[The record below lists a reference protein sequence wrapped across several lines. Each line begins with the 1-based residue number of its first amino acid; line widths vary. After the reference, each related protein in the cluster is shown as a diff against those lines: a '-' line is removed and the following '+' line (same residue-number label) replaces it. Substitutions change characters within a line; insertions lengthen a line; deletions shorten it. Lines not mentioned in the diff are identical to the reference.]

1 MSGGQKQRVSVAR
14 AVYNNADIYML
25 DDPLSAVDSH
35 VGKHIF
41 KNVIGNDGLLQNK
54 VKIENRPS
62 QEVWNERN
70 ENIKIINPAFDK
82 TKLKNLSGVISEFGV
97 LPPRQFIKKARQK
110 LSNFKNFP

>member
-54 VKIENRPS
+54 VKIEKVNIVKPVLRGHF
-62 QEVWNERN
+62 WDKER
-70 ENIKIINPAFDK
+70 
-82 TKLKNLSGVISEFGV
+82 VV
-97 LPPRQFIKKARQK
+97 L
-110 LSNFKNFP
+110 